1 MLRHTLK
8 SILFAALLSVNFLI
22 AETGHNF
29 MWKVT
34 DKTNELH
41 LLGSIHALKP
51 GMYPLNKNILNAYD
65 KSDVLAVELDIN
77 NVNPGALM
85 GMMATAMYKDGD
97 SLDKHLNKETY
108 AKLKKVMKQFALPE
122 SAYSKM
128 TPWFL
133 TMSMAEMGFRKIGA
147 DPQSGI
153 DQHFLNKAKVDKKK
167 VAELEGFVFQL
178 KLFQELSKKYPNEL
192 VNFSLADADKIE
204 KNFESMVSAWK
215 AGDDKAIEKVFE
227 EYEKDEGFK
236 KISKALMHDRND
248 TMTKTVK
255 GYIKS
260 GKNYFVVVGA
270 GHLVGETGIVA
281 QLKKAGYKVE
291 QIKK

>member
-1 MLRHTLK
+1 MLRHALK
-8 SILFAALLSVNFLI
+8 PILFAVLFSVNFLI
-22 AETGHNF
+22 AETGNNF

-34 DKTNELH
+34 SKKNELH

-51 GMYPLNKNILNAYD
+51 GMYPLNENIMAAYD

-97 SLDKHLNKETY
+97 SLDKHLNRETY
-108 AKLKKVMKQFALPE
+108 AELKKVMKQLGLPE

-133 TMSMAEMGFRKIGA
+133 TMSMAEMSLRKIGA
-147 DPQSGI
+147 DPLSGI
-153 DQHFLNKAKVDKKK
+153 DLHFLNKAKADKKK
-167 VAELEGFVFQL
+167 VVEMEGFVFQL
-178 KLFQELSKKYPNEL
+178 KLFQDLSKKHPNEL
-192 VNFSLADADKIE
+192 VKFSLADADKME
-204 KNFESMVSAWK
+204 ESFDSMVAAWR
-215 AGDDKAIEKVFE
+215 AGDDKAIEKTFK
-227 EYEKDEGFK
+227 EYEKDKGLK
-236 KISKALMHDRND
+236 KISKAIMHDRNA

-260 GKNYFVVVGA
+260 GKKYFVVVGA
-270 GHLVGETGIVA
+270 GHLIGETGIVA

-291 QIKK
+291 QVSK

>member
-1 MLRHTLK
+1 MLRHALK
-8 SILFAALLSVNFLI
+8 PILFAVLFSVNFLI

-34 DKTNELH
+34 GEKNELH
-41 LLGSIHALKP
+41 LLGSIHALKS
-51 GMYPLNKNILNAYD
+51 GMYPLNKNILTAYD

-108 AKLKKVMKQFALPE
+108 AELQKIMKQFGLPE

-133 TMSMAEMGFRKIGA
+133 TMSMAEMSLRKIGA
-147 DPQSGI
+147 DPLSGI
-153 DQHFLNKAKVDKKK
+153 DLHFLNKAKADKKK
-167 VAELEGFVFQL
+167 VVELEGFVFQL
-178 KLFQELSKKYPNEL
+178 KLFQDLSNKYPNEL
-192 VNFSLADADKIE
+192 VKFSLADADKLD
-204 KNFESMVSAWK
+204 ESFDTLVAAWK
-215 AGDDKAIEKVFE
+215 AGDDKTINKTFQEFD
-227 EYEKDEGFK
+227 KDKGLK
-236 KISKALMHDRND
+236 KISKAIMHDRND
-248 TMTKTVK
+248 TMTKTIK

-260 GKNYFVVVGA
+260 GKKYFVVVGA

-291 QIKK
+291 QVKK